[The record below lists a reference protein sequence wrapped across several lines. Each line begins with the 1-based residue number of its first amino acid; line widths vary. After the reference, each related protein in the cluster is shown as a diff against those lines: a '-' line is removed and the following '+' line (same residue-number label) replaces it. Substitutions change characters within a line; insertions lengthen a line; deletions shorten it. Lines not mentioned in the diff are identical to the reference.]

1 MDNEIS
7 SIAERLKTDI
17 NHARL
22 QEISVNVIERFRDK
36 DAEWLSEISRRAGVH
51 ENNAAIARVFAS
63 VIRVYHPDRLAIIYK
78 QIDSLRESA
87 DLDGLRKIESIF
99 IFRIPEG
106 KRFIADREQEFT
118 DETDEDFSY
127 GTDDFGYDETAA
139 PEEGYNDW
147 SMDDEEDEDES
158 PFGRNF
164 TEAVNAHFF
173 GNLDHTVTVS
183 DLSNLDGY
191 LDLSDSDITDL
202 AGLEY
207 CVNLTDLN
215 LSGNSIARIDR
226 IAKLFRLKSLF
237 LSENEIELIGAVN
250 GLHELEELDIS
261 FNNIEDISPLLG
273 IESLLYVN
281 AMGNPL
287 TDRGTIETLTAKG
300 VIVVYDI

>member
-1 MDNEIS
+1 MDIETS
-7 SIAERLKTDI
+7 RIAERLKTDI

-36 DAEWLSEISRRAGVH
+36 DVDWLSDISRRAGIH
-51 ENNAAIARVFAS
+51 DSKAAIAKMFAS
-63 VIRVYHPDRLAIIYK
+63 IIRVYHPDRLARIHK
-78 QIDSLRESA
+78 EIDALCDA
-87 DLDGLRKIESIF
+87 NDLDGLRRIESIF
-99 IFRIPEG
+99 IFKIPEN
-106 KRFIADREQEFT
+106 KRPAPVHEQEVY
-118 DETDEDFSY
+118 EEAEEDFSY

-139 PEEGYNDW
+139 PEEGYDDW
-147 SMDDEEDEDES
+147 KMDDDEEEES
-158 PFGRNF
+158 PLGRNF

-250 GLHELEELDIS
+250 GLHDLEELDIS
-261 FNNIEDISPLLG
+261 FNNIEDLSPLLG
-273 IESLLYVN
+273 VESLLYVN
-281 AMGNPL
+281 AMGNPIKDI
-287 TDRGTIETLTAKG
+287 TTIEALTAKG
-300 VIVVYDI
+300 VIVVYDF